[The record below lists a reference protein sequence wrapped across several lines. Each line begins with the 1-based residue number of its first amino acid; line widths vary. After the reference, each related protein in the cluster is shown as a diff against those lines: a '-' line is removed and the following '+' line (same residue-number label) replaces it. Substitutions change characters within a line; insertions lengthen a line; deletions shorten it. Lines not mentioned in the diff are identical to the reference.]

1 MYITI
6 SVTLVYLYTYI
17 LIYFLL
23 PTIRTSKLSMTYA
36 VLYII
41 LISNTYVV
49 LCSSIRHFA
58 YYQDQQ
64 IPLQPTAGCNPR
76 LHRPLLG
83 CRV

>member
-1 MYITI
+1 MMYITI

-49 LCSSIRHFA
+49 LYVILPTIRTSKFLCSQLPDVIHVFIVRSSA
-58 YYQDQQ
+58 
-64 IPLQPTAGCNPR
+64 AGFR
-76 LHRPLLG
+76 G
-83 CRV
+83 